1 MFLYIT
7 NFVYLRL
14 PLKINKKIIEFLL
27 EMYIF
32 FQIEEVVRQLI
43 IYWRPNYVLYL
54 LQYIFI

>member
-32 FQIEEVVRQLI
+32 FQIEEVVRQLK